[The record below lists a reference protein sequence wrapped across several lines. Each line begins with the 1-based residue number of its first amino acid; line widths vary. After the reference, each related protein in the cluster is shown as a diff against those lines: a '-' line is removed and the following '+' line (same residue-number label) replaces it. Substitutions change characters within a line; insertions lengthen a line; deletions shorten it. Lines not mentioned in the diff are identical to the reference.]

1 MNITPEIQKQ
11 LYAETDARFAAKT
24 GIARKLDPKNAL
36 DQKQIPV
43 WQHLYADVLAQF
55 HNGTIVWTYNH
66 PMIAPLLTQAS
77 TLSTAA
83 ATGLDAAQKATDPQ
97 AKAAAAQDAHAAL
110 TGAAAATQQA
120 KQVQQSLIASES
132 PVAAAVA
139 AGMADSRLGQKI
151 HDATQAI
158 GAALSSQQP
167 IIKDASDI
175 VAAAQG
181 AGAAVHHAL
190 GTALDVVNPSAA
202 PAGTGGVAPSPYWK
216 LIVRLGGVDTG
227 HTFTNEKDARMAAGG
242 HPDADVKLYAPDGQ
256 LAFQR
261 GSRQTGKADVAHPF
275 NTKAALGIGAG
286 VAFLGAVAL
295 IASSASSPKRR
306 RRSSVSRTAIVR
318 YQGKRSRVARGI

>member
-55 HNGTIVWTYNH
+55 RGGRIVWTYNH

-97 AKAAAAQDAHAAL
+97 VKAAAAQDAHAAL

-139 AGMADSRLGQKI
+139 AGMAAWLGQKI

-190 GTALDVVNPSAA
+190 GTALGAVTATTTA
-202 PAGTGGVAPSPYWK
+202 PAPGPASEPDSPK
-216 LIVRLGGVDTG
+216 
-227 HTFTNEKDARMAAGG
+227 
-242 HPDADVKLYAPDGQ
+242 P
-256 LAFQR
+256 
-261 GSRQTGKADVAHPF
+261 AHPF

-306 RRSSVSRTAIVR
+306 RRSSASRTTIAR